1 MSCAETVIVPVIDE
15 HGVFRLVMPNREK
28 ETGHRRDGQDRRD
41 RAETTPYGPRTRGR
55 RSL

>member
-1 MSCAETVIVPVIDE
+1 
-15 HGVFRLVMPNREK
+15 VMPNREK